1 MIISENKP
9 MSEILG
15 FLKNAEKIV
24 LVGCNIVDEL
34 KELVDDYIEIDEVGY
49 SENNEVF
56 LALQQLIFGQIFSF
70 YKSWNLGITPDN
82 PCPTGEVNKVVKGVI
97 IHEYCV

>member
-56 LALQQLIFGQIFSF
+56 LALQQLIFS
-70 YKSWNLGITPDN
+70 
-82 PCPTGEVNKVVKGVI
+82 
-97 IHEYCV
+97 